1 MTLEHTTREPMTH
14 DEAMEFAGLYALD
27 ALTTDEKAEVDAH
40 LAACAEDHT
49 EFETLGGV
57 APALASMA
65 EPMGAPAAL
74 KRKVMDDYAAAHPKA
89 WTAEPVTSVT
99 SVASAPVR
107 RSAVP
112 NWMGWAAAG
121 IAIVLL
127 AVLSVVGLNLR
138 SQADQA
144 NQRAEQLQQAVAAM
158 SAPGAQVAILHG
170 SGAASDVSGF
180 VAFPANGTGY
190 MVMTDVPAVP
200 SGMTYQAW
208 YIADGQPAS
217 AGTMTAD
224 AEGNIVA
231 SGMSP
236 MPGTAVV
243 AVTVE
248 PAGGSDQP
256 TSDPIIVGELSN

>member
-1 MTLEHTTREPMTH
+1 MTLEPTTNEPLTH
-14 DEAMEFAGLYALD
+14 DEALEFAGLYALD
-27 ALTTDEKAEVDAH
+27 ALTPDEKAAVDAH
-40 LAACAEDHT
+40 LAACAEDHS
-49 EFETLGGV
+49 EFESLGGV
-57 APALASMA
+57 TPALATLA
-65 EPMGAPAAL
+65 EPMSAPAAL
-74 KRKVMDDYAAAHPKA
+74 KRKVMDDYTAAHPKS
-89 WTAEPVTSVT
+89 WT
-99 SVASAPVR
+99 VAPAVGEVAGAR
-107 RSAVP
+107 RSGVP

-121 IAIVLL
+121 VAIVLL

-144 NQRAEQLQQAVAAM
+144 NQRAEQLRAAVAAM
-158 SAPGAQVAILHG
+158 SEPGAQVAILHG
-170 SGAASDVSGF
+170 SGAATDVSGF
-180 VAFPANGTGY
+180 AAFPANGTGY
-190 MVMTDVPAVP
+190 MVLTDVPAVP

-217 AGTMTAD
+217 AGTMSAD
-224 AEGNIVA
+224 ADGNIIA

-256 TSDPIIVGELSN
+256 TSDPIIVGELSTPS